1 MTSKDLSIFN
11 SLRPFSIGFDDMF
24 DQFENMLG
32 NGSLTMQSNYP
43 PYNIRKTGKDNYAIE
58 VALAGFNKNDVEVEF
73 EDNLLTVRTKQ
84 VNKSENNNAD
94 GEIIHKGISQRQFAR
109 SFTIADDVKVNGAE
123 LKDGLLTI
131 SCERIVPEHKKKK
144 ADRNQINK
152 PLLAELQSSQVKL
165 KTSIRYK
172 SNYKEIRIHFKLSF
186 ARNSIFLCF
195 VYKKTKFPFSLI
207 KSSSGL
213 PKFICKSVEGFP
225 INSLNF

>member
-32 NGSLTMQSNYP
+32 NGGLSMQSNYP
-43 PYNIRKTGKDNYAIE
+43 PYNIRRTGQDKYSIE
-58 VALAGFNKNDVEVEF
+58 VALAGFSKNDVEVEF

-84 VNKSENNNAD
+84 VNKSEDSDVN

-131 SCERIVPEHKKKK
+131 SCERIIPEHKKKK
-144 ADRNQINK
+144 LI
-152 PLLAELQSSQVKL
+152 
-165 KTSIRYK
+165 
-172 SNYKEIRIHFKLSF
+172 EIK
-186 ARNSIFLCF
+186 
-195 VYKKTKFPFSLI
+195 
-207 KSSSGL
+207 
-213 PKFICKSVEGFP
+213 
-225 INSLNF
+225 

>member
-43 PYNIRKTGKDNYAIE
+43 PYNIRKTGKDKYSIE
-58 VALAGFNKNDVEVEF
+58 VALAGFSKKDVEVEF

-84 VNKSENNNAD
+84 VDKSENRED

-109 SFTIADDVKVNGAE
+109 SFTIADDVKVGGAG

-131 SCERIVPEHKKKK
+131 ACERIVPEYKKKK
-144 ADRNQINK
+144 LI
-152 PLLAELQSSQVKL
+152 
-165 KTSIRYK
+165 
-172 SNYKEIRIHFKLSF
+172 EIK
-186 ARNSIFLCF
+186 
-195 VYKKTKFPFSLI
+195 
-207 KSSSGL
+207 
-213 PKFICKSVEGFP
+213 
-225 INSLNF
+225 